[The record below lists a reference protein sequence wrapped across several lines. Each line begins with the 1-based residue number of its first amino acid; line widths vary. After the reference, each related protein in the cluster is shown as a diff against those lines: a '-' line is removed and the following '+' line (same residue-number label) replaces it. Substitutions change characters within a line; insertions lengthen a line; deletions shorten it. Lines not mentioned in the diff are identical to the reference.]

1 MKKLF
6 ISQPILGRADEE
18 ILHEKQKAVRR
29 AKSLTKDEVQVT
41 DSLFQADI
49 AYFAVGW
56 NKTRVGVIEHEIC
69 VQYGIP
75 TIEASI
81 VGEE

>member
-6 ISQPILGRADEE
+6 ISMPILGIEDEE
-18 ILHEKQKAVRR
+18 ILHEKQKAIRR
-29 AKSLTKDEVQVT
+29 AKSLLKDDVQVIDT
-41 DSLFQADI
+41 LFTADI

-56 NKTRVGVIEHEIC
+56 NKTRVGQIEHEIC
-69 VQYGIP
+69 VHYGIP

-81 VGEE
+81 VGKE